1 MQAQELLDYLD
12 VKFSFREQ
20 PIPLQPQ
27 LRVIWGLSIL
37 VLILHICCRGGR
49 SSITRLHLL
58 NWAVRNDENRERLT
72 VILENRLSP
81 FTNLIKCD
89 PGFNRAIEYAIAES
103 LVEVVDGSN
112 NLRIRILQKGR
123 KLANEIIEEEHCLQ
137 DEKAFLRE
145 KCASVTEELA
155 KSLLRQIQA

>member
-1 MQAQELLDYLD
+1 MQDQELLDYLD
-12 VKFSFREQ
+12 VRFSFREQ

-37 VLILHICCRGGR
+37 VLILHICCRRER

-58 NWAVRNDENRERLT
+58 NWAVRDNENRERL
-72 VILENRLSP
+72 IALLENRWSP
-81 FTNLIKCD
+81 FVNLIRCE

-112 NLRIRILQKGR
+112 DLRIHLLNKGR
-123 KLANEIIEEEHCLQ
+123 QLANEIIAEENCLQ
-137 DEKAFLRE
+137 DEKVFLRE
-145 KCASVTEELA
+145 KCSSVTEELA
-155 KSLLRQIQA
+155 KSLLRQIQP